1 MIATRMLSTEPG
13 SGRAASHAMT
23 PLPLPRLLTAQVD
36 RLARDLIQP
45 AVGPQV
51 DFARP
56 PGEEALVPAGSVS
69 WAVFKNPVTL
79 FVGGVAAVL
88 LELGEPR
95 VRHGVWD
102 HSSFRDRPMERLQR
116 TGLAAMLTVYGPASQ
131 ARAMIEHV
139 NRAHARVT
147 GTTSAGAAYR
157 ADDPEL
163 LDWVQATAAWG
174 FLEAYAA
181 YARPLSLTQRDSY
194 FAEGAPIGRLYGAV
208 GAPTSTVELGRLFA
222 RMLPKLEPSD
232 TLAEFLG
239 IMREVPAL
247 PRAGRPLQRL
257 LIKAAVAILPPG
269 LADRLEIAD
278 SWRLSAWERQLA
290 AALAK
295 AADRLIL
302 PSSPAVQTCRRLGL
316 PDDYLYR

>member
-1 MIATRMLSTEPG
+1 MARRRWSWNFRSEAGLVAPMPQLSI
-13 SGRAASHAMT
+13 
-23 PLPLPRLLTAQVD
+23 PRLLTARID
-36 RLARDLIQP
+36 RLARDLVQP
-45 AVGPQV
+45 PAGPQV
-51 DFARP
+51 DFAQP
-56 PGEEALVPAGSVS
+56 AGEEALLAADSVS
-69 WAVFKNPVTL
+69 WQVFKNPVTL
-79 FVGGVAAVL
+79 FIGGVAAVL

-102 HSSFRDRPMERLQR
+102 HSSFRTRPMERLQR

-131 ARAMIEHV
+131 ARAMILGV
-139 NRAHARVT
+139 NRAHGKVA
-147 GTTSAGAAYR
+147 GTTSAGASYR

-174 FLEAYAA
+174 FMEAYAA
-181 YARPLSLTQRDSY
+181 FARPLSLPQRDSF
-194 FAEGAPIGRLYGAV
+194 FAEGAPIARLYGAT

-232 TLAEFLG
+232 TLQEFLA

-269 LADRLEIAD
+269 VADRLDIAEA
-278 SWRLSAWERQLA
+278 WRLSAWERQLA

-295 AADRLIL
+295 AADRLVL
-302 PSSPAVQTCRRLGL
+302 PSSPAVQSCRRLGL